1 MHGHPRW
8 RGARSLCKYKAVRT
22 IILSIVI
29 SAATLSAGCTTTLRP
44 SPIHPEATPTAPLPK
59 PTPGI
64 AQTLPGER
72 ATSEGQARSSRKRVE
87 GKEDPVTLIAVDHSS
102 CTVTAEKFKD
112 TRIGDTVS
120 CDWSGGVVR
129 RP

>member
-1 MHGHPRW
+1 MRAIH
-8 RGARSLCKYKAVRT
+8 
-22 IILSIVI
+22 LSIATTVLALT
-29 SAATLSAGCTTTLRP
+29 AACTTTLRP
-44 SPIHPEATPTAPLPK
+44 APLHPEASPAAPLPK

-72 ATSEGQARSSRKRVE
+72 ATSEGQAHSSRKRVE

-102 CTVTAEKFKD
+102 CVVTAEKFRD
-112 TRIGDTVS
+112 TRVGDTVS
-120 CDWSGGVVR
+120 CDWSAGVVR

>member
-1 MHGHPRW
+1 M
-8 RGARSLCKYKAVRT
+8 SAVRMSGMLP
-22 IILSIVI
+22 IL
-29 SAATLSAGCTTTLRP
+29 ALATACTTTLRP
-44 SPIHPEATPTAPLPK
+44 APLHPEASPAAPLPK

-87 GKEDPVTLIAVDHSS
+87 GKEDPVILIAVDHSS

-112 TRIGDTVS
+112 TRIGDTVA
-120 CDWSGGVVR
+120 CDWSPGVVR

>member
-1 MHGHPRW
+1 MR
-8 RGARSLCKYKAVRT
+8 AVR
-22 IILSIVI
+22 I
-29 SAATLSAGCTTTLRP
+29 SAMPICITIATACTTTLRP
-44 SPIHPEATPTAPLPK
+44 APIHPDSSPAAPLPK

-102 CTVTAEKFKD
+102 CTVSPDKFKD
-112 TRIGDTVS
+112 TRIGDTVA
-120 CDWSGGVVR
+120 CDWSQGVVR